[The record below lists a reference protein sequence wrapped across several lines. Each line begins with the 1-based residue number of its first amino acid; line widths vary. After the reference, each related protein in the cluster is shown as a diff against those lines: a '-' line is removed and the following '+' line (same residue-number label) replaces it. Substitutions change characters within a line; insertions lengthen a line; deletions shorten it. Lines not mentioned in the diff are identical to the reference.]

1 MHNLH
6 ISLKQGGVVLCVILP
21 LLLLLQ
27 LLQLNILAGGAGALP
42 GILFP
47 VSFQVIKATIPL
59 AREGSFFSGQPC
71 KLL

>member
-6 ISLKQGGVVLCVILP
+6 ISLKQGGVVLCIILL

-27 LLQLNILAGGAGALP
+27 LLQLNILAAGAGALP
-42 GILFP
+42 GFLFP

-59 AREGSFFSGQPC
+59 VREGAFFAGQPY